1 MTRNRRSWDKYI
13 ESVREFFNEPIT
25 FYTLAISLIISLF
38 IVLEA
43 VYPRFVIGMS
53 SIGIFWFQEHYPIFA
68 TSDDRLFSQN
78 FVEWFGVF
86 YGFLMPL
93 LLVRAWEQLD
103 RADREFD
110 READAI
116 KMLLGDVLLL
126 DNTFLGLKKTMVG
139 ELKAYIQH
147 VLSSYKVEHQDSH
160 IELRNTGDA
169 ILQGIRIN
177 YKELIYGG
185 GS

>member
-1 MTRNRRSWDKYI
+1 MTRNENSWDKFTV
-13 ESVREFFNEPIT
+13 SFREFFKEPLT
-25 FYTLAISLIISLF
+25 FYTIIISLVISLF

-43 VYPRFVIGMS
+43 IYPKFIILTSRMGF
-53 SIGIFWFQEHYPIFA
+53 FWLQEYYPIFA
-68 TSDDRLFSQN
+68 TSDDRLFSKD

-126 DNTFLGLKKTMVG
+126 ED
-139 ELKAYIQH
+139 
-147 VLSSYKVEHQDSH
+147 
-160 IELRNTGDA
+160 
-169 ILQGIRIN
+169 
-177 YKELIYGG
+177 
-185 GS
+185 